1 MVQKAAQALPP
12 SEPTD
17 DAVTPRAAVG
27 GRRPMTLLISPKPA
41 RLAEIKAAAHDAL
54 PGCDAVVCTDAARA
68 LAKAETARHFGW
80 SPAIFVFDYRGGYAG
95 DLADQLR
102 LVRSAEPAAE
112 LVVLMEDGDLSLW
125 RAALQVVQ
133 SPDKLTFLVSPFY
146 RPDAAAMLKSLADR
160 HDLISE
166 RDSAAETGSRTILGL
181 ETEVGALKARLEI
194 AMHAAEHDPLT
205 GILNRAGFVTELT
218 TRLARDRRS
227 QTILLVDLDRF
238 KLVNDTL
245 GHHAG
250 DDLVRKIGS
259 AMASVMP
266 PGGVLA
272 RLGGDEFGIVIEA
285 GDQGVN
291 DFCTQ
296 ILRVCSQARRVA
308 GHEVQIS
315 ASIGV
320 ARQDESRSEVS
331 LMRRADLAL
340 YAAKREGRNRYRR
353 YDAAL
358 EKVTKRR
365 LSIENGLEQ
374 ALRTGQFRMA
384 YQPIVTAKNAHVLGF
399 EALVRWDSPDHGAVS
414 PAEFVPVAEETGL
427 ILDLGDWITRQSFKD
442 ARRWGG
448 PYVSVNLS
456 ARQFLRQNVAER
468 ILRYAEEADLSPSR
482 IQIELTETAIIDD
495 VERAAHNLKVL
506 RSAGMRVALD
516 DFGTGYSSL
525 TYLNQFAIDCIK
537 IDKSFVD
544 NVAHD
549 KQSAI
554 IVASVTRLASSLGMG
569 VVAEGVETDQQR
581 EVLTAAGCGALQG
594 YAFGKPMTP
603 REVKTLL
610 ASNGATFDDVPS
622 TPVKPRSYQ
631 RGSLRM
637 ASDSDDDSVSSAP
650 VSTIYQKGSL
660 RLARG

>member
-1 MVQKAAQALPP
+1 MA
-12 SEPTD
+12 
-17 DAVTPRAAVG
+17 
-27 GRRPMTLLISPKPA
+27 MLISPKPA
-41 RLAEIKAAAHDAL
+41 RLSSIRSAAHEAMPGSEAL
-54 PGCDAVVCTDAARA
+54 VCTDAARA
-68 LAKAETARHFGW
+68 LARAETARHFGW
-80 SPAIFVFDYRGGYAG
+80 TPAIFVFDYRGGHDG

-102 LVRSAEPAAE
+102 LVRETEPAAE
-112 LVVLMEDGDLSLW
+112 LLVLIEEGDLTLW
-125 RAALQVVQ
+125 RSAMEVVHAA
-133 SPDKLTFLVSPFY
+133 DKLTFLFTPFY
-146 RPDAAAMLKSLADR
+146 RPDAVDTLRALADR
-160 HDLISE
+160 HSLMSQ
-166 RDSAAETGSRTILGL
+166 RDVLAEAGARTIDGL
-181 ETEVGALKARLEI
+181 ETEVTALKARLEI
-194 AMHAAEHDPLT
+194 ATHAAQHDPLT
-205 GILNRAGFVTELT
+205 GIMNRAGFVTELT
-218 TRLARDRRS
+218 TRLARDRKS
-227 QTILLVDLDRF
+227 QTIMLVDLDRF

-250 DDLVRKIGS
+250 DDLVRKICS

-266 PGGVLA
+266 TGGLLA
-272 RLGGDEFGIVIEA
+272 RLGGDEFGIVIEGA
-285 GDQGVN
+285 GEQAID

-296 ILRVCSQARRVA
+296 ILRVCSQTRRVA

-340 YAAKREGRNRYRR
+340 YAAKREGRNRFRR

-384 YQPIVTAKNAHVLGF
+384 YQPIVTARHAQVLGF
-399 EALVRWDSPDHGAVS
+399 EALVRWDSPEHGAVS

-448 PYVSVNLS
+448 AYVSVNLS
-456 ARQFLRQNVAER
+456 ARQFLHQNVAER
-468 ILRYAEEADLSPSR
+468 ILRYAEEADLPASR

-495 VERAAHNLKVL
+495 VERAGRNLKIL
-506 RSAGMRVALD
+506 REAGVRVALD

-525 TYLNQFAIDCIK
+525 TYLHQFAIDCIK

-554 IVASVTRLASSLGMG
+554 IVASVSRLAASLGMG
-569 VVAEGVETDQQR
+569 VVAEGVETEQQR
-581 EVLTAAGCGALQG
+581 HVLTAAGCGALQG
-594 YAFGKPMTP
+594 YAFGRPMPP
-603 REVKTLL
+603 REVKILL
-610 ASNGATFDDVPS
+610 AKGGQALEEDKPPAVVP
-622 TPVKPRSYQ
+622 YQ
-631 RGSLRM
+631 RGSLRL
-637 ASDSDDDSVSSAP
+637 S
-650 VSTIYQKGSL
+650 
-660 RLARG
+660 RG